1 METLYTLAVE
11 AELAGGGHTP
21 AEAQHTCDQC
31 ASPSENAWRTFRE
44 RLIADLDGSEWSTS
58 EPPRVIAE
66 IMTMTRKALSTDSCT
81 VYLSNG
87 HGHRVFR
94 DRYNSSD
101 AHRMETSRLAAL
113 TGPAARVVEQRSPL
127 VFNAESD
134 WAAYGIGDRPSF
146 SGTNAKVL
154 CVPIEAGD
162 RVLGAIEVVRH
173 DGNRPF
179 AQSEFDTARVIG
191 AMAGI
196 TIENAQ
202 LRQSMEEGYRST
214 IRALASAIDAKDPYT
229 CGHSQS
235 VAQYSL
241 ITGMILNLPADSI
254 RMLETGALLHDI
266 GKIGIDDAILR
277 KPRRL
282 TAAEHAII
290 RDHPVIGAAIVHDIG
305 ALNEVLPLIL
315 HHHESYDGT
324 GYPHGLKGED
334 IPLGARIIAVSDAF
348 DSMTTDRPYRRAMTI
363 NEALSELHRCRGVQF
378 CPTALD
384 AFAVGFSRYYDDLPR
399 RPRVLERQER
409 VAVSAY

>member
-1 METLYTLAVE
+1 
-11 AELAGGGHTP
+11 
-21 AEAQHTCDQC
+21 
-31 ASPSENAWRTFRE
+31 
-44 RLIADLDGSEWSTS
+44 
-58 EPPRVIAE
+58 
-66 IMTMTRKALSTDSCT
+66 
-81 VYLSNG
+81 
-87 HGHRVFR
+87 
-94 DRYNSSD
+94 
-101 AHRMETSRLAAL
+101 METSRLSAL
-113 TGPAARVVEQRSPL
+113 TGPAAQVVQQRSPL
-127 VFNAESD
+127 LFNAESD
-134 WAAYGIGDRPSF
+134 WAAQGIGDSPSF

-162 RVLGAIEVVRH
+162 RVLGAIEVVRR
-173 DGNRPF
+173 DGNQPF
-179 AQSEFDTARVIG
+179 TQSELDTARVIG

-241 ITGMILNLPADSI
+241 ITGMILNLPTDSI

-305 ALNEVLPLIL
+305 L
-315 HHHESYDGT
+315 
-324 GYPHGLKGED
+324 
-334 IPLGARIIAVSDAF
+334 
-348 DSMTTDRPYRRAMTI
+348 
-363 NEALSELHRCRGVQF
+363 
-378 CPTALD
+378 
-384 AFAVGFSRYYDDLPR
+384 
-399 RPRVLERQER
+399 
-409 VAVSAY
+409 